1 MTIFRE
7 DMRDVG
13 NELLQHPNF
22 TLRDGM
28 AFKNGRLELE
38 HPCTVGWLMCLLMRM
53 APRTTVKPKCLMV
66 RTVQMDGK
74 MREERLNIEFDEDGN
89 RLIGAALAEAVLMMW
104 DRRWDMVFDDPL
116 SAHSL
121 GAAFLAME
129 HY

>member
-1 MTIFRE
+1 ME
-7 DMRDVG
+7 DIAGRLMR
-13 NELLQHPNF
+13 HPNF
-22 TLRDGM
+22 MLRDGM
-28 AFKNGRLELE
+28 AFRSGALDLE
-38 HPCTVGWLMCLLMRM
+38 HPCTVGWLTCLLMRM
-53 APRTTVKPKCLMV
+53 APRTTVKPKSLMV
-66 RTVQMDGK
+66 RTIRMDGK
-74 MREERLNIEFDEDGN
+74 LREERLRIGFDEDGN